1 MKASKVLLI
10 GIALLVAMP
19 LCAWSQSKGH
29 IQLQSVAEVE
39 QEVMNAEG
47 KKEIRRIPAT
57 KVVPGTEVI
66 FTQRYENISKET
78 AESTVITNPVPEHM
92 LYKDGTAQG
101 KSTSITFS
109 VDNGQSYNIPAKL
122 FVFDAT
128 GRKFPARPKD
138 YTHIR
143 WTFTHPLPSGAKGE
157 VSFRAILE

>member
-19 LCAWSQSKGH
+19 LSAWAQAKGH

-47 KKEIRRIPAT
+47 KMEIKRMPAA
-57 KVVPGTEVI
+57 KVIPGTEVI
-66 FTQRYENISKET
+66 FTQRYKNVSKES
-78 AESTVITNPVPEHM
+78 AENAVITNPIPGHM
-92 LYKDGTAQG
+92 LYKEGSAQG
-101 KSTSITFS
+101 EGARITYS

-122 FVFDAT
+122 FVYDAA
-128 GRKFPARPKD
+128 GRKFPARAKD

-143 WTFTHPLPSGAKGE
+143 WTFTRPLPSGGTGE